1 MKLAILDPGYKEL
14 WGHHHMVN
22 LGISSNLLTKGIET
36 LIFAAR
42 TFAQDNNSGVNLQK
56 LNINY
61 FFQTP
66 CYKAGIDSLS
76 KSEYSDLVRS
86 FSIELKALFEG
97 SLLDDVDAVYLHTCF
112 SFHLQ
117 ALGEVLKNIKFST
130 PKTFVISLMFN
141 PSAQVRREILNF
153 FDIREYLRY
162 KTAFGFLA
170 KATKSNKL
178 NIKLATSCKTF
189 QKTYQKLWPQNPVEI
204 HPAINQRLGLMDHQ
218 VLESPKDRVLLYWG
232 VPKIDKGIEFAATLC
247 EIASEKFPKIE
258 FLFQYNPDFPGAP
271 AKFEAPISRLR
282 ELSQKHTNIIFK
294 EGYLAPETY
303 HSLLNSCKLIS
314 ILYDPIHYKF
324 KTSGVFWDALLLNK
338 DKWLVSKNTWIA
350 DELSELHIPH
360 QSVEY
365 GSIPSA
371 LSGLN
376 FLLSSENQPSDYSVA
391 LRNSK
396 SNYLNLLTSSFS
408 DWLLSKFDDRVG
420 KNEEALACA

>member
-22 LGISSNLLTKGIET
+22 LGISSNLLNKGIDT
-36 LIFAAR
+36 IVFAAKN
-42 TFAQDNNSGVNLQK
+42 FAQIRDSGLIPQK
-56 LNINY
+56 LNINH

-66 CYKAGIDSLS
+66 CYPTGVDSLS
-76 KSEYSDLVRS
+76 KGEYSDLVCS
-86 FSIELKALFEG
+86 FSIELKALFES
-97 SLLDDVDAVYLHTCF
+97 SLLDDIHSIYLHTGF

-117 ALGEVLKNIKFST
+117 ALGEVLKKIKFRA
-130 PKTFVISLMFN
+130 PKTFIISLMFN
-141 PSAQVRREILNF
+141 PSAQIRGESLNF
-153 FDIREYLRY
+153 FDTREYFRY
-162 KTAFGFLA
+162 KTAFGYLA
-170 KATKSNKL
+170 KAAKSNKL
-178 NIKLATSCKTF
+178 NIKLATSCNAF
-189 QKTYQKLWPQNPVEI
+189 QRTYQKLWPQSPVEI
-204 HPAINQRLGLMDHQ
+204 HPAINQRLGLIDHQ

-232 VPKIDKGIEFAATLC
+232 VPKIDKGIEFAAELC
-247 EIASEKFPKIE
+247 VIASQKFPQID

-282 ELSQKHTNIIFK
+282 ELSQKYTNIIFK
-294 EGYLAPETY
+294 EGYLAPDTY
-303 HSLLNSCKLIS
+303 HSLLNSCKVIS
-314 ILYDPIHYKF
+314 ILYDPLHYKF
-324 KTSGVFWDALLLNK
+324 KTSGIFWDALLLNK

-408 DWLLSKFDDRVG
+408 DWLRSKFDDRVE
-420 KNEEALACA
+420 KNEKALACA